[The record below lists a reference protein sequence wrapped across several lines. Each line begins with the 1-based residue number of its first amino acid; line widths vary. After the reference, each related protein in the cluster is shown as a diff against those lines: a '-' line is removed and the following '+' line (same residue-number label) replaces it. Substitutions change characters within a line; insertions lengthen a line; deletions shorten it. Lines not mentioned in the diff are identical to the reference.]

1 MHHTNH
7 TNLNKNENKEPTK
20 KNNVAANGNIGQ
32 KVKMLDGA
40 KTTEKPKKYDENN
53 PFKKGASK
61 GKGVKDMAKMF
72 ES

>member
-1 MHHTNH
+1 MHHTNQ
-7 TNLNKNENKEPTK
+7 NKKDNKESGK
-20 KNNVAANGNIGQ
+20 KGNGAVGGNIGERA
-32 KVKMLDGA
+32 KMFDGT